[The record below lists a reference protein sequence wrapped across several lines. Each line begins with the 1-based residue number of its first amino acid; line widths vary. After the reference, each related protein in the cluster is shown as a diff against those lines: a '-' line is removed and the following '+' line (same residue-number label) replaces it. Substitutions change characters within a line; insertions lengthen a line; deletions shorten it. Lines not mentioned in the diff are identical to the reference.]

1 MTFYESKISQVV
13 SKLQLT
19 ILRVKI
25 KRSDF
30 YSQPLPVFRP
40 GYKFSIRKFND
51 FDSLKIIYSL
61 KESDWGSFVP
71 IQGTFKFL
79 LWIQM
84 VNI

>member
-13 SKLQLT
+13 LKLQSAM
-19 ILRVKI
+19 LRVKI
-25 KRSDF
+25 QRSDL
-30 YSQPLPVFRP
+30 YSQPLLVFRP

-71 IQGTFKFL
+71 IQGTF
-79 LWIQM
+79 
-84 VNI
+84 